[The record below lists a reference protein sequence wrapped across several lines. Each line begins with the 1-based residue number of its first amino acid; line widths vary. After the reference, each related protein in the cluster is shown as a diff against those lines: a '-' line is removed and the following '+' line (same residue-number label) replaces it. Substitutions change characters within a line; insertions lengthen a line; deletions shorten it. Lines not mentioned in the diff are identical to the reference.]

1 MLSRHKQWVPDSR
14 ERPAIFKPLT
24 MKIFEGIQFLNPDE
38 QQFLICL
45 EAVNHESLWGQAIM
59 NVMKEPTVT
68 KIRTLIGDLKS
79 QAGDNESVM
88 LDILGAPCYQQL
100 IAL

>member
-59 NVMKEPTVT
+59 NVI